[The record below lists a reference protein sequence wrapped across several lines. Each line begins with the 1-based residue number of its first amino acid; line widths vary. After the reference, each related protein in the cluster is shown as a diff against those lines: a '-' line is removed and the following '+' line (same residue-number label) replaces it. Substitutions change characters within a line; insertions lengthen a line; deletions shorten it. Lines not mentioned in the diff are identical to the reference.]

1 MTEPEYSL
9 DDAIDELQLS
19 WSQQQCI
26 CVEDLL
32 KQHPGLSQNN
42 HAVLDLIYAE
52 VLLCE
57 EKGQF
62 ADEADYV
69 RRFPDL
75 QEEIARQFQLHR
87 ALGDASDQAELPTAT
102 GGMTMP
108 EIAPTEAQPP
118 HGFPQIAGFEILEI
132 AGRGGSGVAYR
143 AYDQRLKRFV
153 AIKLLHSMASQDSVQ
168 RQRLIREAESAA
180 SLVHPGIVRIHQIG
194 ESNGDPYLVMEF
206 IDGCSL
212 AELLHQGPLSVEK
225 AIDVVTQVCR
235 AIDYAHDSGTIHRD
249 LKPANVL
256 VDTDGRPHV
265 CDFGLARQI
274 ESEYTLHATG
284 DVMGTPAYMPPEQA
298 RGEVATV
305 ASDVYSLGAILYQC
319 LTGRPPF
326 LASTP
331 WEIMTQVMTDDPPA
345 IRQLNSALP
354 RDLETICCVA
364 LHKLPN
370 RRYSSAGILA
380 NDLERFRN
388 GEPIQA
394 RPTGRIEKFWKL
406 CKRHPAIATLVSV
419 SLISLTALAIVSTVS
434 AGRVSEALGETK
446 LALGEAETQRDV
458 AFDAMKRLVFQVHDD
473 LQQRDASVEAR
484 GQVLESAIE
493 GLQRIL
499 DTKGDRVDI
508 YLAMSEAKT
517 RLGFI
522 LSQQGRNEEA
532 EQEFLKAIELAKSV
546 KTDDGHLQTAQAFS
560 DLASFYLRI
569 NRPDSAIEMSE
580 ATISFLDQCIDDAA
594 GGGRK
599 RLVAAQA
606 QGHLGDAFFL
616 KQQYPEALAARMQCV
631 QLNRELL
638 GQNPDDRLIVLQ
650 MAESGLQAA
659 FLLTNLRRQNEA
671 EEYLTEVIPLL
682 KTQAAKSSEDQGT
695 ATTLYRAMHSLGN
708 VQFARMQ
715 FVEAL
720 ESFTHASDGYQHV
733 VDVEPERPG
742 FRLKL
747 GAVHRD
753 AGSCLL
759 AMNQIEEAIRRTTR
773 CIAEFQQGMKLG
785 GEPYRVQRFSII
797 SGYSTLADL
806 HVRQGDLSAAIDAFN
821 GAVEAALPIVEE
833 YGLDSA
839 VDSVR
844 YQAECLAGMLG
855 KNSTADAEDIK
866 RCQRAYKVY
875 RAAQNKDFQPLLDT
889 EQQLRADIQ
898 TADHPAIKP
907 GLMLLLCQNLCLHFY
922 FLSSSADASAEEIN
936 AVRSKAI
943 DCAKACANLP
953 GGNPQFYL
961 NIPELVGL
969 RKTEEFRSAFALP

>member
-1 MTEPEYSL
+1 MTDSEHSL
-9 DDAIDELQLS
+9 DDAIDELQIS
-19 WSQQQCI
+19 WSRQQCI

-32 KQHPGLSQNN
+32 KKHPALSQNN
-42 HAVLDLIYAE
+42 NAVLDLIYAE

-57 EKGQF
+57 EKGQV

-75 QEEIARQFQLHR
+75 KEEIARQFQLHR
-87 ALGDASDQAELPTAT
+87 ALGEASDQAELPTAT

-118 HGFPQIAGFEILEI
+118 HRFPQIAGFEILEI

-143 AYDQRLKRFV
+143 AFDQRLKRVV

-168 RQRLIREAESAA
+168 RQRLVREAEAAA
-180 SLVHPGIVRIHQIG
+180 SLVHPSIVQVHQIG
-194 ESNGDPYLVMEF
+194 ENNGDPYLVLEF
-206 IDGCSL
+206 VDGRSL
-212 AELLHQGPLSVEK
+212 AEALQEGPLSVDK
-225 AIDVVTQVCR
+225 AIDVVSQTAE
-235 AIDYAHDSGTIHRD
+235 AIDYAHNSGIIHRD

-256 VDTDGRPHV
+256 LDKDENPHV

-274 ESEYTLHATG
+274 ESEFTLHATG

-298 RGEVATV
+298 RGENATI
-305 ASDVYSLGAILYQC
+305 ASDVYSLGAVLYQC

-331 WEIMTQVMTDDPPA
+331 WEIMTQVMTDDPPT

-364 LHKLPN
+364 LHRLPN

-380 NDLERFRN
+380 NELERFRK

-434 AGRVSEALGETK
+434 TERVSEALGETK
-446 LALGEAETQRDV
+446 LALDEAETQRDV

-532 EQEFLKAIELAKSV
+532 EQEFLKAVELAKSV
-546 KTDDGHLQTAQAFS
+546 KTDDGRLQTAQAFS

-580 ATISFLDQCIDDAA
+580 ATISLLDQCIDDAA

-606 QGHLGDAFFL
+606 QGHLADAFFL
-616 KQQYPEALAARMQCV
+616 KKQFPGALAARMQCV
-631 QLNRELL
+631 QLNRKLL
-638 GQNPDDRLIVLQ
+638 DQTPDDRLIVLQ

-659 FLLTNLRRQNEA
+659 FLLINMNRQNEA
-671 EEYLTEVIPLL
+671 EQYLTEVIPLL
-682 KTQAAKSSEDQGT
+682 KTQAAKFSEDQVT

-715 FVEAL
+715 FAEAFAN
-720 ESFTHASDGYQHV
+720 FTEASDGYQHV

-747 GAVHRD
+747 GALHRD
-753 AGSCLL
+753 AGNSLL
-759 AMNQIEEAIRRTTR
+759 SMNQIEEAVLRTTQS
-773 CIAEFQQGMKLG
+773 IAELTKGMELG

-797 SGYSTLADL
+797 SAYSMLADL
-806 HVRQGDLSAAIDAFN
+806 HVRREDLPAAITALE
-821 GAVEAALPIVEE
+821 GAVETAIPIAEE
-833 YGLDSA
+833 YGLQNA
-839 VDSVR
+839 VDDVR
-844 YQAECLAGMLG
+844 YQAECLAGILG
-855 KNSTADAEDIK
+855 RDSTADSEDIK
-866 RCQRAYKVY
+866 RGQRAYKVY
-875 RAAQNKDFQPLLDT
+875 RAAVNKDFQPLLDT
-889 EQQLRADIQ
+889 EQQLRIDIK
-898 TADHPAIKP
+898 TADHPAVKP
-907 GLMLLLCQNLCLHFY
+907 SLMLLLCQNLGMYFE
-922 FLSSSADASAEEIN
+922 FLSTSADISAEEIH
-936 AVRSKAI
+936 AVRSRAI
-943 DCAKACANLP
+943 DSAKACAAIP
-953 GGNPQFYL
+953 DGNPQFYL
-961 NIPELVGL
+961 NIPELNAL
-969 RKTEEFRSAFALP
+969 RKTREFRSAFRLP